1 MPKPDNASASTS
13 RLVLFVCTGNICR
26 SPMAEALLRHHLPAG
41 TPWRVASAGTCAFD
55 GDAASEGAINA
66 LSDAEISLPNH
77 RSQLLTAK
85 RFDYEFRKLYSICV
99 RVTDAGGSQSGNLL
113 NVYSSGGTLLSG
125 ITAGGGL
132 FAHISSTAA
141 LNIHHGSIIAAS
153 PHLLARSAKRGAPA
167 RTNATTCPPT
177 PWCLR
182 ATRPAR

>member
-1 MPKPDNASASTS
+1 MPKPDNASASTT

-85 RFDYEFRKLYSICV
+85 RIQEAHVIVAMTRSHRDDILDRFPAAKQKVFLLKSFDP
-99 RVTDAGGSQSGNLL
+99 QSGDDKD
-113 NVYSSGGTLLSG
+113 VPDPIGGTLTTYRRCRDT
-125 ITAGGGL
+125 IAEAIPGL
-132 FAHISSTAA
+132 VEFLGEIATST
-141 LNIHHGSIIAAS
+141 S
-153 PHLLARSAKRGAPA
+153 PH
-167 RTNATTCPPT
+167 
-177 PWCLR
+177 
-182 ATRPAR
+182 